1 MRQSPTGNEGIAR
14 DVSAAALRALADQ
27 CEIEIR
33 RGAAAESSAGCVS
46 LPELPAELTLG
57 ALAVARGEVDAVA
70 LRLRYCD
77 ETVYARYLPKQS
89 GARFVFALLEQV
101 RVEALGSRRMVGVQK
116 NLSALQL
123 SIHNARI
130 TDHSPEPALN
140 EIDAVLRFVR
150 IRLGAPLPLELTRL
164 DESRSR
170 IDDEVRVRIEALA
183 PLLDEQAEFALKSRT
198 LIESLGLLEKGALS
212 IDQNRATVSEQDS
225 DRHRT
230 ASENVSIAIE
240 WDPLRG
246 PRTRRARESALDSRS
261 KKGGKSSDDV
271 PYHAY
276 TSEFDTIVRPE
287 DVCGAEELIALR
299 RLLDEAVPARLY
311 ATTRLAHR
319 LQRHLAAQQ
328 MRSWRFDLEEGLL
341 DAGRLSRI
349 VADPLE
355 PLAFKQEIE
364 SPFVDTV
371 VTVLIDNS
379 GSMRGQPIIMAAACA
394 EILGKTLERC
404 GVKTEILGFT
414 TASWRGG
421 RAREMWAADNRPENA
436 GRLSELKHIIYKS
449 ADVPWRRAR
458 RNLGFMLK
466 GELLKEN
473 IDGEALLW
481 AHDRLLARP
490 EQRRILMVISD
501 GAPVDD
507 ATLAANDERY
517 LDRHLRLAIDR
528 IERRSPIQL
537 MAIGIGHDVT
547 NYYQLAFT
555 VSELDD
561 LGETMVSQ
569 LTALFDATHTVS
581 SRIDS

>member
-1 MRQSPTGNEGIAR
+1 
-14 DVSAAALRALADQ
+14 
-27 CEIEIR
+27 
-33 RGAAAESSAGCVS
+33 SAGCVS

-123 SIHNARI
+123 SIYNARI

-140 EIDAVLRFVR
+140 EIDAVLRFAR

-170 IDDEVRVRIEALA
+170 IDDEVRVLIEALA
-183 PLLDEQAEFALKSRT
+183 LLVDEQADFALKSRT

-212 IDQNRATVSEQDS
+212 IDQDRATVSEQDS
-225 DRHRT
+225 DTQHRT

-261 KKGGKSSDDV
+261 KERGKTSDDV

-328 MRSWRFDLEEGLL
+328 MRSWRFDLEEGIL

-349 VADPLE
+349 VADPFE

-404 GVKTEILGFT
+404 GVKSEILGFT

-421 RAREMWAADNRPENA
+421 RVREMWAADSRPENP

-490 EQRRILMVISD
+490 ERRRILMVISD

-507 ATLAANDERY
+507 ATLTANDERY
-517 LDRHLRLAIDR
+517 LDRHLRLAIDW
-528 IERRSPIQL
+528 IERRSPVQL